1 MSVTS
6 SEQFRG
12 STIGSPSECQ
22 SYGAISVAFSE
33 LSMAPS
39 FADLFTEDIEEEEG
53 YEGDEESESDNFS
66 DTSSMI
72 ISNEESFFKALKSFK
87 FGSNET
93 LIDFPIEKTQ
103 NG

>member
-1 MSVTS
+1 MSITS
-6 SEQFRG
+6 SEQFLG
-12 STIGSPSECQ
+12 LTIGSPSECQ
-22 SYGAISVAFSE
+22 SDDAMSVAFSE

-39 FADLFTEDIEEEEG
+39 FTDLFTEDIEEEEG
-53 YEGDEESESDNFS
+53 YDGDKESESDYLS